1 MDRTSRRPTRRRHAA
16 AGSRV
21 AAGLLSAAM
30 FLGLGGGMALRHA
43 ATATSGT
50 TSTSSSG
57 SGGSASDTSSGSSWS
72 ATPGSSSSQSP
83 ATSSQ
88 GS

>member
-1 MDRTSRRPTRRRHAA
+1 MDRPSRRPARRRHAA
-16 AGSRV
+16 ARSRV
-21 AAGLLSAAM
+21 GAGLLSAAM
-30 FLGLGGGMALRHA
+30 FLGLGGGMVLRHA

-57 SGGSASDTSSGSSWS
+57 SGGSSSDTSSGSWS
-72 ATPGSSSSQSP
+72 ATPGSSSGQSP
-83 ATSSQ
+83 TTTSQ